1 MGTMSARVAIV
12 GGGPS
17 GLMLGHL
24 LAAAGHRIDIFEAE
38 AEIGGLCRSR
48 VTDGYTFDLAGGHI
62 MYTKDRR
69 VAELWERL
77 FDDEPLVV
85 TRRDSR
91 ILHERGLFTH
101 YPFEN
106 SLGELPLEHNLECTE
121 GVIRAHLARGTV
133 PEPGNFKDWVTWK
146 MGAGVARHFMEPYN
160 RKIWKADLATMSTDW
175 ISGRVPDAPL
185 EDVLK
190 ASLGQTT
197 EGYVHQSTFRYPRH
211 GGFAEIHERISRPVR
226 GSIHCGHRV
235 ERLERANGARGGG
248 GGWKVDGERYDHV
261 VSTVPLHAL
270 PAMMPGMER
279 GAAAAARGLR
289 WRGVASYLFG
299 IEQEW
304 VRPYCWVYLP
314 HEWQGP
320 ANRVTYLSNY
330 SPDNAPDGKGSILAE
345 VTYAPGEEPDVS
357 DAGRRALARALEG
370 AGLLDASRVRA
381 WDAHLNPL
389 ANILYDLGFSER
401 RAAVLAHVD
410 ALPGFSALGRFG
422 RYEYHNSDQCLSQA
436 LDLAERLLPE
446 LARGGGPT

>member
-1 MGTMSARVAIV
+1 MAARVAIV

-17 GLMLGHL
+17 GLMLGNL
-24 LAAAGHRIDIFEAE
+24 LAAAGHHIDIFEAE
-38 AEIGGLCRSR
+38 GEIGGLCRSR
-48 VTDGYTFDLAGGHI
+48 ITDGYTFDLAGGHI

-77 FDDEPLVV
+77 FDDDPLVV

-91 ILHERGLFTH
+91 ILHERGLFTR

-121 GVIRAHLARGTV
+121 GVIRAHLARPTT
-133 PEPGNFKDWVTWK
+133 PEPRNFQDWVTWK
-146 MGAGVARHFMEPYN
+146 MGPGVARHFMEPYN
-160 RKIWKADLATMSTDW
+160 RKIWKSDLAAMSTDW

-211 GGFAEIHERISRPVR
+211 GGFAAIHERIAAPVR
-226 GSIHCGHRV
+226 DRIHCNRRV
-235 ERLERANGARGGG
+235 ERVERAGRD

-270 PAMMPGMER
+270 PALVPDMER
-279 GAAAAARGLR
+279 GAAQAARGLR

-320 ANRVTYLSNY
+320 ANRITYLSNY

-345 VTYAPGEEPDVS
+345 VTYVPGDEPDVG
-357 DAGRRALARALEG
+357 DAGRRATARALED
-370 AGLLDASRVRA
+370 AGLLDAGKIRA

-389 ANILYDLGFSER
+389 AYILYDLGFSER
-401 RAAVLAHVD
+401 RAAVLAWTD
-410 ALPGFSALGRFG
+410 SQPGFHALGRFG

-436 LDLAERLLPE
+436 LDLAERMLPE
-446 LARGGGPT
+446 LARGGSA

>member
-17 GLMLGHL
+17 GLMLGRL

-226 GSIHCGHRV
+226 G
-235 ERLERANGARGGG
+235 A
-248 GGWKVDGERYDHV
+248 
-261 VSTVPLHAL
+261 
-270 PAMMPGMER
+270 
-279 GAAAAARGLR
+279 GAAAGRST
-289 WRGVASYLFG
+289 AS
-299 IEQEW
+299 
-304 VRPYCWVYLP
+304 
-314 HEWQGP
+314 
-320 ANRVTYLSNY
+320 ATTTS
-330 SPDNAPDGKGSILAE
+330 
-345 VTYAPGEEPDVS
+345 
-357 DAGRRALARALEG
+357 
-370 AGLLDASRVRA
+370 
-381 WDAHLNPL
+381 
-389 ANILYDLGFSER
+389 
-401 RAAVLAHVD
+401 
-410 ALPGFSALGRFG
+410 
-422 RYEYHNSDQCLSQA
+422 
-436 LDLAERLLPE
+436 
-446 LARGGGPT
+446 